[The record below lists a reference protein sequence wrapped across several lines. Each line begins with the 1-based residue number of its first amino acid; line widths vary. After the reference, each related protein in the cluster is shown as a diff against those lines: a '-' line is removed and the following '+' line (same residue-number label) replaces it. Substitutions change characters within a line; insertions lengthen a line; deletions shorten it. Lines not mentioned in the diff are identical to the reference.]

1 MQNDWLEGEYNTAT
15 VRMTKNSNLEGARW
29 IVRSHRATGTDNR
42 FGDCVLRKDHI
53 ALENNRP
60 NAKGVRNFLD
70 GARYHNNVRVQQ
82 GAPNSGKFFEIRST
96 LDSLGRTTNHGG

>member
-1 MQNDWLEGEYNTAT
+1 MQNHWLGGVYDKEFVG
-15 VRMTKNSNLEGARW
+15 MTTNSRSEGAKW